1 MNRAGPRAIGILAGG
16 GSLPREIAASIRNRG
31 AEPVIIAIDGEAD
44 RSLAEFGAIFVNW
57 GKVGRIVRE
66 FKRRGCR
73 QLVIVGSVSRPD
85 LGTIKPDLGFFQAAA
100 TIIGLVRAGGDDAI
114 LRGVIAFF
122 ERKGL
127 SVIGPAS
134 LAPEMLIG
142 PGAYAAIAA
151 PPELRPDIERGFAL
165 IRALAPFDVGQAVVV
180 TDGQIEAIEGNEGTD
195 RMLERVAG
203 KRKIGH
209 QNGDSRTH
217 GCLIKRPK
225 PGQELRVDLPVIGP
239 QTVNAVLE
247 ANLAGIAVE
256 AGKVLAAERADLKA
270 RAERHKIFIEG
281 VDAGRLDAQT
291 PTLSIERY
299 DANRLG
305 RRKIS
310 KADQKDAT
318 KGAQIA
324 DALETF
330 QAGRVV
336 VIARGHVL
344 AIEAGEGPHATVRRS
359 AALHQW
365 GDRRWTKRS
374 GLVVVAQGREAD
386 AALVEQIAEA
396 GFAGL
401 AIRLTKFSAPVGQ
414 AIVEQA
420 DKRGLFVA
428 ALAPVG

>member
-1 MNRAGPRAIGILAGG
+1 MSRTGPRAIGILAGG
-16 GSLPREIAASIRNRG
+16 GSLPREIAASIKNRG
-31 AEPVIIAIDGEAD
+31 AEPVIIAIDGEGDA
-44 RSLAEFGAIFVNW
+44 SLADLGAIFVNW
-57 GKVGRIVRE
+57 GKIGRIVRE

-73 QLVIVGSVSRPD
+73 QIVIVGSVTRPD

-122 ERKGL
+122 EKKGL
-127 SVIGPAS
+127 AVIGPAS
-134 LAPEMLIG
+134 LSPEMLIG
-142 PGAYAAIAA
+142 PGSYAAVSAS
-151 PPELRPDIERGFAL
+151 PEHNADIERGFAL

-180 TDGQIEAIEGNEGTD
+180 TDGAIEAIEGNEGTD
-195 RMLERVAG
+195 RMLERVASQ
-203 KRKIGH
+203 RKVGH
-209 QNGDSRTH
+209 HDGDSQTH

-239 QTVNAVLE
+239 QTVNRVLE
-247 ANLAGIAVE
+247 ANLSGIAVE
-256 AGKVLAAERADLKA
+256 AGKVLAAERLDMKA
-270 RAERHKIFIEG
+270 RAERHDIFIEG
-281 VDAGRLDAQT
+281 VDAAALDGKS

-299 DANRLG
+299 EASRLG
-305 RRKIS
+305 RRKITR
-310 KADQKDAT
+310 ADQKDAT

-324 DALETF
+324 DALEPF
-330 QAGRVV
+330 SCGRAI

-344 AIEAGEGPHATVRRS
+344 AIEAGDGPLATVKRS
-359 AALHQW
+359 SVLRQW

-374 GLVVVAQGREAD
+374 GLVVLSLGREAD
-386 AALVEQIAEA
+386 AELVDAIAAA

-414 AIVEQA
+414 SIVEQA
-420 DKRGLFVA
+420 NQQGLYIA